1 VFNEITQLLE
11 IQSIDQQLV
20 EAAEHIKRLSRDR
33 ERLEEKVQEADRTF
47 AQQEQD
53 LKKLE
58 HDSLMLNL
66 QVDEL
71 DAHIREYQ
79 HRLDTGIISFKEM
92 EDLRAKIASERK
104 RMNQME
110 DDALQM
116 MDQIGQDRDGIQQ
129 AGTALAD
136 RHTDLEAAIA
146 GVDADIQRENERIAT
161 LKQNRETVTSE
172 LSEFLLS
179 QYESLHR
186 KFADPIVPISHTT
199 CSGCK
204 LKLSG
209 STVERVRGSLTIVTC
224 EHCSRILYTE

>member
-224 EHCSRILYTE
+224 EHCSRILYTD

>member
-11 IQSIDQQLV
+11 IQSIDHQLV

-33 ERLEEKVQEADRTF
+33 DRLEEKVQEADRSF

-116 MDQIGQDRDGIQQ
+116 MDQIGQDRD
-129 AGTALAD
+129 AVAEAKTALGE
-136 RHTDLEAAIA
+136 RHAELEAAIGA
-146 GVDADIQRENERIAT
+146 VDADIQQESDQIEALNGQRKA
-161 LKQNRETVTSE
+161 VAGE
-172 LSEFLLS
+172 LSDFLLS

-209 STVERVRGSLTIVTC
+209 STIERVRGSLTLVTC
-224 EHCSRILYTE
+224 EHCSRILYTD

>member
-1 VFNEITQLLE
+1 VFTEITQLLE

-20 EAAEHIKRLSRDR
+20 EAAEHIKRLKRDR

-47 AQQEQD
+47 AQKEQD
-53 LKKLE
+53 LKQLE

-71 DAHIREYQ
+71 DANIREYQ

-92 EDLRAKIASERK
+92 EDLRAKITSERK
-104 RMNQME
+104 RINEME
-110 DDALQM
+110 DNALQM
-116 MDQIGQDRDGIQQ
+116 MDQIGRDRD
-129 AGTALAD
+129 AVLKAKTALGE
-136 RHTDLEAAIA
+136 RHAELETAIA
-146 GVDADIQRENERIAT
+146 AVDADIQQENDQIESLHGQRDAVSG
-161 LKQNRETVTSE
+161 Q
-172 LSEFLLS
+172 LSDFLLS

-209 STVERVRGSLTIVTC
+209 STIERVRGSLSIVTC
-224 EHCSRILYTE
+224 EHCSRILYTD